1 MMENAPKTRFRP
13 VRSILALLGP
23 GLFLIGYNIGTGS
36 VTTMASAGS
45 RWGMQLTWTV
55 LLSSFFVFMGIVLFG
70 RYTLATGETVL
81 LAIRRHLPCGAPVAL
96 FIMGSLIL
104 AEFAGIAGLTA
115 VMVDLLRE
123 WSVSVAGV
131 SFDGLRVVLTMM
143 LCIFTFFALWHGQY
157 AFLETLLAVLVAVMG
172 VCFLA
177 TAALVVPSWR
187 DILVGLV
194 PGIPREP
201 KASLIVAGMS
211 GTTFSAAM
219 LYCRSITLKTK
230 GWGPTQGRRA
240 LLDAVVSAAV
250 MFALSIAVMICAAGT
265 LYVAGK
271 PIEETVDM
279 VRTLEPLAGD
289 LALSVFVVGV
299 VGAGLSSL
307 LPTIL
312 IAPWLI
318 ADYQGAPVNPKSL
331 ISRFFVALG
340 VGIGLAGPF
349 LDLKPVLLMTTTMAL
364 LAIVLPFSV
373 IAITVLLNQKHVGS
387 YRNSPLLNVA
397 CFATLLFSL
406 TMSYYGVVG
415 IIETVQTM
423 MKA

>member
-1 MMENAPKTRFRP
+1 MMETTPKTRLRP

-55 LLSSFFVFMGIVLFG
+55 LLSSFFVFIGILLFG

-81 LAIRRHLPCGAPVAL
+81 LAIRRHFPCGAPVAL

-123 WSVSVAGV
+123 WSVNVAGV
-131 SFDGLRVVLTMM
+131 SFDGLRVVLT
-143 LCIFTFFALWHGQY
+143 LVICAATFLALWHGQY
-157 AFLETLLAVLVAVMG
+157 AFLETLLAILVAVMG
-172 VCFLA
+172 ACFLA
-177 TAALVVPSWR
+177 TAALIVPSWR

-219 LYCRSITLKTK
+219 LYCRSITLKAK
-230 GWGPTQGRRA
+230 GWGPQQGRRA
-240 LLDAVVSAAV
+240 FVDAVVSASV
-250 MFALSIAVMICAAGT
+250 MFALSIAVMMCAAGT
-265 LYVAGK
+265 LYIAGK
-271 PIEETVDM
+271 SIEETVDM

-289 LALSVFVVGV
+289 FALSVFVVGV

-318 ADYQGAPVNPKSL
+318 ADYQGAPVNPKSSV
-331 ISRFFVALG
+331 SRCFVALG

-373 IAITVLLNQKHVGS
+373 IAITVLLNQKHVGR
-387 YRNSPLLNVA
+387 YKNTPLLNLA
-397 CFATLLFSL
+397 CLATFLFSL

-415 IIETVQTM
+415 IVETVQTM